1 MTQGFKKSGDQIALI
16 GFTREE
22 LGGTEYLKVMFDRSE
37 GKPPVLDRKNEKQVQ
52 GSCRELIQKGLIS
65 SAHDCSEGG
74 LAVAVAES
82 CFSPECQTLGASL
95 IMESTLR
102 NDTLLFGE
110 TQSRIVVSFPEER
123 INEIKD
129 LAVAFSADFSL
140 LGRVGGSYFTITIN
154 GKEVVKQEIE
164 VLKNI
169 WKTSLGNYAGQ
180 TT

>member
-22 LGGTEYLKVMFDRSE
+22 LGGTEYLKVMFDCSE
-37 GKPPVLDRKNEKQVQ
+37 GKPPVLDRKNEKKVQ
-52 GSCRELIQKGLIS
+52 SFCRELIQKDLIS

-82 CFSPECQTLGASL
+82 CFSPGFETLGASL
-95 IMESTLR
+95 MIESTLR
-102 NDTLLFGE
+102 NDSLLFGE
-110 TQSRIVVSFPEER
+110 TQSRIIVSFSKEQ
-123 INEIKD
+123 INAIKD
-129 LAVAFSADFSL
+129 LAKDFSVDFSL
-140 LGRVGGSYFTITIN
+140 IGIVGGSHLTITIN

-164 VLKNI
+164 LLKEI
-169 WKTSLGNYAGQ
+169 WKNSLGNYARQ

>member
-22 LGGTEYLKVMFDRSE
+22 LGGTEYLKVMFDCSE
-37 GKPPVLDRKNEKQVQ
+37 GKPPVLDRKNEKKVQ
-52 GSCRELIQKGLIS
+52 SFCRELIQKDLIS

-82 CFSPECQTLGASL
+82 CFSPECETLGASL
-95 IMESTLR
+95 MIESTLR
-102 NDTLLFGE
+102 NDSLLFGE
-110 TQSRIVVSFPEER
+110 TQSRIIVSFSEEQ

-129 LAVAFSADFSL
+129 LAKDFSVDFSL
-140 LGRVGGSYFTITIN
+140 IGIVGGSHLTITIN

-164 VLKNI
+164 LLKEI
-169 WKTSLGNYAGQ
+169 WKNSLGNYAGQ